1 MTELELEQAADHLLR
16 DSIQALG
23 RGDYPWYS
31 QAWLRE
37 LTERAAIWPPDFPE
51 APEFLPTV
59 CLRLLAQTPMPPEA
73 RAALRLSIHGHTIR
87 ELAAQLNIS
96 PSTAWRRVR
105 QATALLAAAAT
116 DLDELYTPK
125 EAIRLVHH
133 EETSRHKPTRERH
146 CKPRHEACRKTGT
159 CPFRWYL
166 NKI

>member
-1 MTELELEQAADHLLR
+1 MTKIELEQAADHLLR
-16 DSIQALG
+16 DSIQSLG
-23 RGDYPWYS
+23 REDYPWYS
-31 QAWLRE
+31 EAWLRE
-37 LTERAAIWPPDFPE
+37 LSQRAHIWPPDFPD

-59 CLRLLAQTPMPPEA
+59 CLRLLAQTPMGPEP

-87 ELAAQLNIS
+87 DIAAQLNIS
-96 PSTAWRRVR
+96 PPTAWRRVR
-105 QATALLAAAAT
+105 QATSLLAAAAT
-116 DLDELYTPK
+116 DLDELYTAK

-146 CKPRHEACRKTGT
+146 CKPGHEACTRTHT